1 MMQRCGRLPL
11 PSLTLIRI
19 TVGIGLGMIVGG
31 GHQRKLLQVE
41 RLGRLSRRKKEA
53 GESHHEFG
61 GGSRGSVKCEGG
73 LVHRF
78 GLILHGSKYF
88 SIRQAGSP
96 LLKESP

>member
-1 MMQRCGRLPL
+1 MGAWK
-11 PSLTLIRI
+11 SSAAEA
-19 TVGIGLGMIVGG
+19 
-31 GHQRKLLQVE
+31 E

-61 GGSRGSVKCEGG
+61 GRNRGSVKCEGG

-88 SIRQAGSP
+88 RIRQAGSP